1 MQIFKDALWLEINCD
16 AGLKDSIM
24 PETREIIDLD
34 QLNHGRF
41 RSWPF
46 SHDFCIT
53 CGICAASCPAS
64 GIDGF
69 DPRMLV
75 RMVSLGLEDELVE
88 ARWSWICTMCG
99 KCEHVC
105 PMDISIAD
113 VVRKIRSLR
122 ERDKVPGI
130 LYKGLKAALETGNNL
145 RLPKEDFIFII
156 EDVAEEIAE
165 EPGFEGFK
173 APIDKK
179 DANLLTTIHN
189 KLVNTHTDDLKH
201 WWKIFHTAKED
212 WTVTSENWE
221 GTSWGYFTGDDDA
234 MKIMAGR
241 IVEQMED
248 LKIKN
253 LLWPE

>member
-1 MQIFKDALWLEINCD
+1 
-16 AGLKDSIM
+16 
-24 PETREIIDLD
+24 
-34 QLNHGRF
+34 
-41 RSWPF
+41 
-46 SHDFCIT
+46 
-53 CGICAASCPAS
+53 
-64 GIDGF
+64 
-69 DPRMLV
+69 MLV

-122 ERDKVPGI
+122 ERDKVPGV

-179 DANLLTTIHN
+179 GANLLTTIHN